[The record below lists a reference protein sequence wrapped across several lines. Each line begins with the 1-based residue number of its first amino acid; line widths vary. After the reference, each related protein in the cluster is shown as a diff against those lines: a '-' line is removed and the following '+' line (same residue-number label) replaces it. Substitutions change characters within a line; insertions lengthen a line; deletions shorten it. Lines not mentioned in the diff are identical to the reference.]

1 MRLFIQSLH
10 DATYQ
15 HRFEYVLNFNSTE
28 HNKIAELR
36 YARPRFLLPVYIT
49 FQLCFEQIFSRS
61 LAPAY
66 NTFYGFAGIP
76 MQPKYE
82 RYRRLSMDEAHLYL

>member
-36 YARPRFLLPVYIT
+36 YPRPRFLLT
-49 FQLCFEQIFSRS
+49 FGKAVKRI
-61 LAPAY
+61 
-66 NTFYGFAGIP
+66 
-76 MQPKYE
+76 
-82 RYRRLSMDEAHLYL
+82 